1 MEKRDY
7 YEVLGVDKTASAD
20 DIKKAYRK
28 KAMQYH
34 PDRWVNGTEKEKKDA
49 EEKFKE
55 AAEAY
60 DVLSNPDKKSR
71 YDQFGHAGV
80 QGAGGGS
87 YDFDMS
93 TIFERF
99 GDIFGGMGGFGEF
112 FGGMGGFGG
121 GATGRGGRTKRVR
134 RGSDIRVKVKLTL
147 EEIAKGCE
155 KKLKIQKYVP
165 CSTCHGTGAKDEKSV
180 TTCPQCKGSG
190 QVVHT
195 QRGIFGIVQEA
206 TVCPNC
212 GGSGEVIKDKCPNCN
227 GSGVVKGEEIVSIN
241 IPSGV
246 AEGMQLTVHGKG
258 NAAPNGGMNGDLL
271 VVIEEVEH
279 EIFERDGNNLYLNYY
294 ISFPQA
300 ALGASVEIPLLE
312 GRAKVKIQPGTQ
324 SGQVLRLQG
333 KGLPE
338 LNSHRMGDLIVNVNV
353 WVPKSLS
360 KEEKA
365 AIEKMSDSENFVPKP
380 GKNEKSFFNKVRQFF
395 N

>member
-7 YEVLGVDKTASAD
+7 YEVLGVEKTASAD

-34 PDRWVNGTEKEKKDA
+34 PDRWVNGTEQEKKDA

-60 DVLSNPDKKSR
+60 DVLSNPDKRSR
-71 YDQFGHAGV
+71 YDQFGHAGM
-80 QGAGGGS
+80 QGAAGGS

-99 GDIFGGMGGFGEF
+99 GDIFGDFLGGGFG
-112 FGGMGGFGG
+112 GGFGGFGG
-121 GATGRGGRTKRVR
+121 GASRGGRTKRVR

-155 KKLKIQKYVP
+155 KKLKIQKHVACP
-165 CSTCHGTGAKDEKSV
+165 TCHGTGAKSASGV
-180 TTCPQCKGSG
+180 TTCPQCKGTG

-195 QRGIFGIVQEA
+195 QRSMFGVIQQA
-206 TVCPNC
+206 TTCPNC
-212 GGSGEVIKDKCPNCN
+212 GGSGEVIKDKCPDCG
-227 GSGVVKGEEIVSIN
+227 GSGIVKGEEIVSIN

-258 NAAPNGGMNGDLL
+258 NAALNGGVNGDLL

-300 ALGASVEIPLLE
+300 ALGASVEIPLLD
-312 GRAKVKIQPGTQ
+312 GKARVKIQPGTQ

-338 LNSHRMGDLIVNVNV
+338 VNSHHMGDLIVNVNV
-353 WVPKSLS
+353 WVPKKLS
-360 KEEKA
+360 KEESATIQKLS
-365 AIEKMSDSENFVPKP
+365 ESENFVPKP
-380 GKNEKSFFNKVRQFF
+380 GKNEKSFFNRVRQFF